1 MPKPS
6 RLAPV
11 AALALLVAA
20 CTGQPSVAP
29 SPPGSAPPS
38 AAASMAPGPPEVCET
53 DEYGCAVVRD
63 GNPIL
68 IGTALTLTGPDAALG
83 LDSQYGAQVALNLRG
98 PVLGHE
104 VELVNHD
111 DRCSADGG
119 TAAATLLEAVD
130 GLVGVVGTSCSAAA
144 APAARILGERGIL
157 LLSPSNTAP
166 ALTQP
171 DAHEPFYARVAPNDA
186 AQATAMAEFAC
197 SELAVA
203 SAATIHDGSP
213 AGTQLEATFAAGFEE
228 GCGGTVTARSTVT
241 NGEEVASVLADIAT
255 SDDDGPPEFLYYP
268 VPAELTVTITRQA
281 RTTEGLGETFLAGIL
296 IGRDG
301 RDGSELISAAGDAA
315 EGMYVSGPQL
325 GYSGDFYDSIFLD
338 EYARVA
344 AAEEPLAGFHGHAY
358 DAANLLLDAVEAA
371 AIETDGAL
379 YVPRSDLLSALQRVK
394 EYQGLS
400 GELGCRSSGDCARA
414 SIVIWQVAEGEF
426 QPVWP

>member
-1 MPKPS
+1 MPIPS

-11 AALALLVAA
+11 AALALIAAA
-20 CTGQPSVAP
+20 CTEQPSVAP
-29 SPPGSAPPS
+29 SLSESAPPS
-38 AAASMAPGPPEVCET
+38 AAASMAPGPPDVCET
-53 DEYGCAVVRD
+53 DEYGCVVVRD
-63 GNPIL
+63 GDPIL

-119 TAAATLLEAVD
+119 TAAATLLTAVE
-130 GLVGVVGTSCSAAA
+130 GVVGVIGTSCSTAA

-171 DAHEPFYARVAPNDA
+171 DAHEPFYARVAHNDA
-186 AQATAMAEFAC
+186 VQATGMAEFAC

-213 AGTQLEATFAAGFEE
+213 AATQLEATFVAAFEE
-228 GCGGTVTARSTVT
+228 GCEGTVTARSTVT
-241 NGEEVASVLADIAT
+241 SGGDVAGVLAELVAS
-255 SDDDGPPEFLYYP
+255 DDGGPPELIYYP
-268 VPAELTVTITRQA
+268 VPAELAMTITRQA
-281 RTTEGLGETFLAGIL
+281 RTTQGLGETFLAGIL
-296 IGRDG
+296 VGRDG
-301 RDGSELISAAGDAA
+301 RDGSEVISAAGDAA

-325 GYSGDFYDSIFLD
+325 GYSGEFYDSIFLD

-358 DAANLLLDAVEAA
+358 DAANLLLDAVEAT
-371 AIETDGAL
+371 AIETDRAL
-379 YVPRSDLLSALQRVK
+379 YVPRSELVSALHRVND
-394 EYQGLS
+394 YQGLS
-400 GELGCRSSGDCARA
+400 GKLACRSSGDCARA
-414 SIVIWQVAEGEF
+414 SVVIWQVAGGEY